1 MRRKLFAAS
10 GSCSAEEKIIEGRV
24 VNQITFVSNEFMGT
38 MDGQGFWDDLAKLAR
53 EKGKYIR
60 LVY

>member
-24 VNQITFVSNEFMGT
+24 VNQITFVSNEFTGT

-53 EKGKYIR
+53 EKGK
-60 LVY
+60 

>member
-1 MRRKLFAAS
+1 MRRELFAAS
-10 GSCSAEEKIIEGRV
+10 GSCSAEEKIIVGRV
-24 VNQITFVSNEFMGT
+24 VNQITFVSDEFTGT